1 MFKQKK
7 RVFTAV
13 LLCFFVSFMLSACGE
28 TSAKHKV
35 AVITKSTDSEF
46 FKAVR
51 AGANAASAEYNLE
64 MTFEG
69 PASEEDYEAQNALI
83 RSAVKDGAEAIVLS
97 AIDYNRNAETVDEA
111 AQTGVKIVVIDS
123 DVNSKSVSCKIGTN
137 DYKAGISAAD
147 AALAL
152 NSGNLYVGIV
162 NFDQNTKNG
171 QEREK
176 GFRERIGEISRVK
189 SVITVNVASDI
200 EGAQAGAMQ
209 MLTEHPEINVLV
221 TFNEWT
227 SLGCGW
233 AIRALDAKDR
243 VDVIVFDNN
252 PVSVGRLESGEVD
265 ALVVQRPYA
274 MGYLGVEAAYHLL
287 CGKQPE
293 DTLYTETS
301 TVTRENMYTPE
312 MQEILF

>member
-111 AQTGVKIVVIDS
+111 AQTV
-123 DVNSKSVSCKIGTN
+123 
-137 DYKAGISAAD
+137 
-147 AALAL
+147 
-152 NSGNLYVGIV
+152 
-162 NFDQNTKNG
+162 
-171 QEREK
+171 
-176 GFRERIGEISRVK
+176 
-189 SVITVNVASDI
+189 
-200 EGAQAGAMQ
+200 
-209 MLTEHPEINVLV
+209 
-221 TFNEWT
+221 
-227 SLGCGW
+227 
-233 AIRALDAKDR
+233 
-243 VDVIVFDNN
+243 
-252 PVSVGRLESGEVD
+252 
-265 ALVVQRPYA
+265 
-274 MGYLGVEAAYHLL
+274 
-287 CGKQPE
+287 
-293 DTLYTETS
+293 
-301 TVTRENMYTPE
+301 TVTLPAAPE
-312 MQEILF
+312 EAQ